1 VSASSSLVEH
11 GAIPVIEVSN
21 LRKKYGEIEALK
33 GVSFRVQ
40 AREIYGL
47 LGPNGAGKSTTI
59 GILCGL
65 VRPDAGQASLN
76 GIDIARRPVDAR
88 RVLGVVPQEVALYSE
103 FSARDNLAFFG
114 RLYGLSGAAL
124 RGAIE
129 RALAR
134 VSLAD
139 RATEPIEGYSG
150 GMLRR
155 LNIAAGLL
163 HDPSVVLMD
172 EPTVGLDPQTRA
184 SILELVRSIAAGGAA
199 IVYTTHY
206 LDEAER
212 LCDRIGII
220 DHGAILAEGTLQEL
234 RQAAGAREI
243 IALRGTF
250 KTDLVAREMDA
261 HPHYELIKAS
271 ETELLLTV
279 QHAEQQLAGLLVIAA
294 TLGTVR
300 EVAIRQPSLE
310 NLFIKLTGRE
320 LRE

>member
-1 VSASSSLVEH
+1 M
-11 GAIPVIEVSN
+11 PVIDVSN
-21 LRKKYGEIEALK
+21 LRKTFGEIEALK

-40 AREIYGL
+40 AGEIYGL

-59 GILCGL
+59 GVLCGL
-65 VRPDAGQASLN
+65 VRPDAGQVSLN

-88 RVLGVVPQEVALYSE
+88 RVLGVVPQEVALYTE

-124 RGAIE
+124 SSAID
-129 RALAR
+129 RALAM
-134 VSLAD
+134 VSLSD
-139 RATEPIEGYSG
+139 REKEPIERFSG

-155 LNIAAGLL
+155 LNIAAGLV
-163 HDPSVVLMD
+163 HDPKILLMD
-172 EPTVGLDPQTRA
+172 EPTVGLDPQTRV
-184 SILELVRSIAAGGAA
+184 SILELVRAIATSGAA

-206 LDEAER
+206 LDEAEH

-220 DHGAILAEGTLQEL
+220 DHGVILAEGTLQEL
-234 RQAAGAREI
+234 REAAGAREI
-243 IALRGTF
+243 IAVRGAF
-250 KTDLVAREMDA
+250 SVDLIAREMQK
-261 HPHYELIKAS
+261 HPEYELIKAS
-271 ETELLLTV
+271 DAEILLTV
-279 QHAEQQLAGLLVIAA
+279 QRAEQQIAGVLAMAA

-300 EVAIRQPSLE
+300 EVVIRQPSLE

>member
-1 VSASSSLVEH
+1 VIDVS
-11 GAIPVIEVSN
+11 G
-21 LRKKYGEIEALK
+21 LRKRFGDNEALK
-33 GVSFRVQ
+33 GISFVVRPG
-40 AREIYGL
+40 EIYGL

-88 RVLGVVPQEVALYSE
+88 RVLGVVPQEVALYTE
-103 FSARDNLAFFG
+103 FSARDNLTFFG
-114 RLYGLSGAAL
+114 KLYGLSGAAL
-124 RGAIE
+124 TAAIDRVLQRVGLAE
-129 RALAR
+129 RAK
-134 VSLAD
+134 
-139 RATEPIEGYSG
+139 EPIEGFSG

-163 HDPSVVLMD
+163 HAPSVVLMD

-184 SILELVRSIAAGGAA
+184 SILELVRSIADGGAA
-199 IVYTTHY
+199 VVYTTHY

-220 DHGAILAEGTLQEL
+220 DHGTILAEGTLAEL

-250 KTDLVAREMDA
+250 RAEAVAIEIQQ
-261 HPHYELIKAS
+261 HPEYELIKAS
-271 ETELLLTV
+271 DDELLLTV
-279 QHAEQQLAGLLVIAA
+279 QRAEQQLTALLTVAA

-320 LRE
+320 LRD

>member
-1 VSASSSLVEH
+1 
-11 GAIPVIEVSN
+11 VIEVSN
-21 LRKKYGEIEALK
+21 LRKKYGEIDALR
-33 GVSFRVQ
+33 GVSFTVG
-40 AREIYGL
+40 AGEIYGL

-59 GILCGL
+59 GVLCGL

-114 RLYGLSGAAL
+114 RLYGLSGS
-124 RGAIE
+124 
-129 RALAR
+129 ALASAIDR
-134 VSLAD
+134 VLAKVSLED
-139 RATEPIEGYSG
+139 RAKEPIERYSG

-163 HDPSVVLMD
+163 HDPKVVLMD

-184 SILELVRSIAAGGAA
+184 NILDLVRSIAAGGAA

-212 LCDRIGII
+212 LCDRIAII
-220 DHGAILAEGTLQEL
+220 DHGMILAEGTLQEL
-234 RQAAGAREI
+234 REAAGAREI

-250 KTDLVAREMDA
+250 AVDAVAREMQK
-261 HPHYELIKAS
+261 HPEYELLKATDS
-271 ETELLLTV
+271 ELLLTV
-279 QHAEQQLAGLLVIAA
+279 QRAEQELTGLLSAA
-294 TLGTVR
+294 AALGTVR